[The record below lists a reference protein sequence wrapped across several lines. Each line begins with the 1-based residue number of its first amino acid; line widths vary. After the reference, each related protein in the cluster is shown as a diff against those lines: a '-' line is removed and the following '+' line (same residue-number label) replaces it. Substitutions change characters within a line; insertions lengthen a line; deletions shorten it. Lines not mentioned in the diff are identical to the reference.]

1 MAKTSTARNPRIE
14 ALRLV
19 AAASIAVFHTFMPWF
34 EELTS
39 GFGSG
44 QYIIDNPVTCAALG
58 FIDQLGSFG
67 NNVFFLI
74 SGLFLIP
81 ACARASA
88 DAGYWVA
95 QARKTLRRAGALL
108 ASVALYTAAV
118 LVLSATVLP
127 IEGVKAAELP
137 AILADL
143 EFIWVYLLFIVLA
156 PVIGWAWRR
165 AKRPWLVVCV
175 LFVAVFCANGYIA
188 FIDPG
193 DLDRGLLDWRKL
205 MSAATYL
212 VAFLTGGLF
221 AKASLPRRRAGAL
234 LAASIGAA
242 VAVEAALAVTRQM
255 DLMYATSFKSTSI
268 LAFAMAAASVL
279 WAKCEAA
286 DNGETVGEKTSSPA
300 SKAVCRLA
308 KSVLGFYILQALTSP
323 LWNEWFYDALITI
336 YDTPSNTS
344 YQVCAAGIGLSLL
357 LLAGCLAID
366 QLVRLPLFRKLGLAK

>member
-1 MAKTSTARNPRIE
+1 MAKTASTRNPRIE

-44 QYIIDNPVTCAALG
+44 QYIIDNPVTCTALG

-81 ACARASA
+81 ACARASV
-88 DAGYWVA
+88 DEGYWGA
-95 QARKTLRRAGALL
+95 QLRKTLRRAGVLL
-108 ASVALYTAAV
+108 ASVVLYTAAV
-118 LVLSATVLP
+118 LVLSVTVLP
-127 IEGVKAAELP
+127 IEGVEASELP

-156 PVIGWAWRR
+156 PVIGWVWKR
-165 AKRPWLVVCV
+165 AKRPWLIVCA
-175 LFVAVFCANGYIA
+175 LFAVVFCANGYIA

-193 DLDRGLLDWRKL
+193 ELDRELLDWRKL

-212 VAFLTGGLF
+212 VAFLTGGLL
-221 AKASLPRRRAGAL
+221 AGVSLPRRRAGAL
-234 LAASIGAA
+234 LAASIGVTVVIEAVLAA
-242 VAVEAALAVTRQM
+242 TRQM

-279 WAKCEAA
+279 WAKRGAANDGEAA
-286 DNGETVGEKTSSPA
+286 ESKTDGAA
-300 SKAVCRLA
+300 SRTVCRLA

-323 LWNEWFYDALITI
+323 LWNERFYDVLEAV
-336 YDTPSNTS
+336 YDTPGNTS
-344 YQVCAAGIGLSLL
+344 YQLCAAGIVLSLL

>member
-1 MAKTSTARNPRIE
+1 MAKTASTRNPRIE

-44 QYIIDNPVTCAALG
+44 QYIIDNPVTCTALG

-81 ACARASA
+81 ACARASV
-88 DAGYWVA
+88 DAGYWGA

-127 IEGVKAAELP
+127 IEDFGLAELP

-156 PVIGWAWRR
+156 PAIGWAWRR
-165 AKRPWLVVCV
+165 AKRPWLVVCA

-193 DLDRGLLDWRKL
+193 ELDRGLLDWRKL

-212 VAFLTGGLF
+212 VAFLTGGLL
-221 AKASLPRRRAGAL
+221 AKASLSRRRAGAL
-234 LAASIGAA
+234 LAASVGLT
-242 VAVEAALAVTRQM
+242 VAVEAALAVTQQM

-279 WAKCEAA
+279 WAKCEAVS
-286 DNGETVGEKTSSPA
+286 DG
-300 SKAVCRLA
+300 KAAEVNTDGPVSRTVCRLA

-323 LWNEWFYDALITI
+323 LWNEWFYNALVTI
-336 YDTPSNTS
+336 YDTPGNTS

-366 QLVRLPLFRKLGLAK
+366 QLARLPLFRKLGLAK

>member
-1 MAKTSTARNPRIE
+1 MAKTPNTRNPRIE

-44 QYIIDNPVTCAALG
+44 QYIIDNPVTCTALG

-81 ACARASA
+81 ACARGSV
-88 DAGYWVA
+88 DAGYWGA

-143 EFIWVYLLFIVLA
+143 EFIWVYVLFIVLA

-165 AKRPWLVVCV
+165 AKRPWLVVCA
-175 LFVAVFCANGYIA
+175 LFAVVFCANGYIA

-193 DLDRGLLDWRKL
+193 ELDRGLLDWRKL

-212 VAFLTGGLF
+212 VAFLTGGLL
-221 AKASLPRRRAGAL
+221 AGVSLPRRRAGAL
-234 LAASIGAA
+234 LAASIGITVAIEA
-242 VAVEAALAVTRQM
+242 VLAVTRQM

-279 WAKCEAA
+279 WAKRGAADGGEAA
-286 DNGETVGEKTSSPA
+286 EAKTDGAA
-300 SKAVCRLA
+300 SMAVCRLA

-323 LWNEWFYDALITI
+323 LWNQWFYEVLETV
-336 YDTPSNTS
+336 YDTPGNTS
-344 YQVCAAGIGLSLL
+344 YQLCAAGIGLSLL